1 MVTDKKI
8 VLDAAVTIK
17 LLDRFSDLTDQ
28 MLLVDETFRE
38 LLETLVNVDA
48 DTMDTT
54 EIKLEKLIVDGNNVV
69 DIRHRL
75 PKDPNEIYNKEE

>member
-48 DTMDTT
+48 DTIDTT

-75 PKDPNEIYNKEE
+75 PKDPNEIYNKE

>member
-28 MLLVDETFRE
+28 MLLVDETFR
-38 LLETLVNVDA
+38 
-48 DTMDTT
+48 
-54 EIKLEKLIVDGNNVV
+54 
-69 DIRHRL
+69 HRL

>member
-8 VLDAAVTIK
+8 MLDAAVTIK
-17 LLDRFSDLTDQ
+17 LLDRFSDLMDQ

-38 LLETLVNVDA
+38 LLETLINVDA
-48 DTMDTT
+48 DTIDTT
-54 EIKLEKLIVDGNNVV
+54 EMVVWNNVV

>member
-48 DTMDTT
+48 DTIDTT

>member
-8 VLDAAVTIK
+8 MLDAAVTIK

>member
-38 LLETLVNVDA
+38 LLETLVNADA
-48 DTMDTT
+48 DTIDTT

>member
-38 LLETLVNVDA
+38 LLETLVPADA
-48 DTMDTT
+48 DTIDTT

>member
-38 LLETLVNVDA
+38 LLETLINVDA
-48 DTMDTT
+48 DTITIDTT
-54 EIKLEKLIVDGNNVV
+54 EIVDGNNVV